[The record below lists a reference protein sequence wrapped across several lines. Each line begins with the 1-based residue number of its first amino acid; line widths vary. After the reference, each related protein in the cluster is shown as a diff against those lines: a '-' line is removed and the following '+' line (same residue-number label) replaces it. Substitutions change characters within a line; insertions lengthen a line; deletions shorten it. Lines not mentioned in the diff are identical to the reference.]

1 MLSGAWL
8 MLAALVVHRYV
19 MQDVFRIADD
29 ALETSFRLQIPVKL
43 LAADGSQRTLLL
55 HTRRGDSIEELRNQ
69 LRKIPGLEQLDDTH
83 ALVMYSKSTLNP
95 KGSSKLLAQD
105 EESVP

>member
-1 MLSGAWL
+1 
-8 MLAALVVHRYV
+8 MLAALLVHKYV
-19 MQDVFRIADD
+19 MIDVFRIADD